1 MSYKK
6 GLEQFKEIQ
15 LEAIKNGK
23 NAVLLAQNNYFS
35 YYAVSENIAHFRR
48 IICQDEETGIT
59 SIELEFAN
67 GKIITTRAYLD
78 KTITPGSFVSTI
90 GYFTDSCQGMS
101 YFCKGGINAIITN
114 AKEFEYFSTSK
125 IYKMGLVI
133 NLSKAE
139 ESKRYTSDN
148 EIKPLGQTGFYYI
161 LESNSP
167 LKDLKIPTSSI
178 NISAVKDV
186 IRTADYSS
194 DVEDEED
201 YPDIPENDTAK
212 DNNAQ

>member
-35 YYAVSENIAHFRR
+35 YYAVNEHKSYLRR

-67 GKIITTRAYLD
+67 GKIVTTRAYLD
-78 KTITPGSFVSTI
+78 KTITPGSIISTI

-101 YFCKGGINAIITN
+101 YFCKGGINAVLEN
-114 AKEFEYFSTSK
+114 ARQLEYFSTSK
-125 IYKMGLVI
+125 IYCMGLLI

-139 ESKRYTSDN
+139 ESKRYTSDS
-148 EIKPLGQTGFYYI
+148 EIKPLGQTGFWYI

-194 DVEDEED
+194 DAEDEED
-201 YPDIPENDTAK
+201 YPDIPEN
-212 DNNAQ
+212 NNAQ